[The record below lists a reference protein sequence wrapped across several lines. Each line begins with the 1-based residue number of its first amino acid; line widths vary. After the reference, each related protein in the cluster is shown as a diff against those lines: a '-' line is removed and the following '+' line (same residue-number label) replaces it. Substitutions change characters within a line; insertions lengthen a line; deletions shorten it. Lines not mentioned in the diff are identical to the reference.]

1 MDLLL
6 FLLLL
11 LLLLIKCS
19 FFPIEKSGATQLF
32 LATMIEMGM
41 TAIRSRDV
49 KRTNPSDT
57 TSKSFPSFGVKAVAS
72 FHVAETQELDRRVFH
87 SRGALA
93 LKIMSTDELPQH
105 YIVGTY

>member
-1 MDLLL
+1 M
-6 FLLLL
+6 
-11 LLLLIKCS
+11 
-19 FFPIEKSGATQLF
+19 F